1 MKKLLV
7 MLCMSIAI
15 YSGYNMVTM
24 EASTHWHNQ
33 QVVVHG
39 GDTLWAIAGRW
50 AEDGEDVRAVI
61 YRICEANQLENNAYL
76 MPGQKLVIP
85 VRANAEYL
93 AQK

>member
-1 MKKLLV
+1 MKKLLL

-50 AEDGEDVRAVI
+50 TEEGEDVRAVI
-61 YRICEANQLENNAYL
+61 YRICEANKLEGNAYL

-85 VRANAEYL
+85 VRANPEYL